1 MKKFVIL
8 LFVIGTVLASGWYFR
23 GIRGNGV
30 IVTEGRSISEFSRVR
45 VSGGYQIQWTQ
56 GKPGLTIS
64 TNQNLLPYI
73 GTSISGQVLKF
84 DAQKNLSPT
93 KSIVVTL
100 SSASLADV
108 ELTGANTFRAG
119 EITGDDLKLNST
131 GASTITVDGSVKEL
145 TVNLTGASALHAQS
159 LQVRTATITMTGAS
173 TAVLNVTDA
182 LKASITGAGTLTY
195 SGNPKTVEKQVTGIG
210 SIKHQP

>member
-1 MKKFVIL
+1 MKKL
-8 LFVIGTVLASGWYFR
+8 TVLIFVVGIALAIGWYFR

-30 IVTEGRSISEFSRVR
+30 IVTEGRSISEFARVR
-45 VSGGYQIQWTQ
+45 VSGAFQIQWSQ

-64 TNQNLLPYI
+64 TDQNLLPYI
-73 GTSISGQVLKF
+73 LTSISGQVLKL
-84 DAQKNLSPT
+84 DAQKNLNPT
-93 KSIVVTL
+93 KNIVVKL

-108 ELTGANTFRAG
+108 ELTGANTFRAS
-119 EITGDDLKLNST
+119 EITGDDLRLHST
-131 GASTITVDGSVKEL
+131 GASTITVDGSVKKL
-145 TVNLTGASALHAQS
+145 TVNLTGASTLHAQS
-159 LQVRTATITMTGAS
+159 LQVQTAKIAMTGAS